1 MLAFNLGLL
10 IRVRNFL
17 TFRVAVCVFLVWI
30 VLDRLV
36 LLAVLRFKA
45 VSSYLL
51 IDDCVELVVDLLL
64 VLLHEVAY

>member
-1 MLAFNLGLL
+1 MLGFNLGLR

-17 TFRVAVCVFLVWI
+17 TFRVSVGVFLVWI

-45 VSSYLL
+45 VSSHLL
-51 IDDCVELVVDLLL
+51 IDDCVELVLVLLL

>member
-1 MLAFNLGLL
+1 MLGFNLGLR

-17 TFRVAVCVFLVWI
+17 TFHVAVCVFLVWI

-36 LLAVLRFKA
+36 LLAVLRFKV

-51 IDDCVELVVDLLL
+51 IDDCVELVLVLLL